1 MTEQLIHQNIAE
13 IRERIARAC
22 ERSGRSPSEIQV
34 LAATKTRSVEEI
46 RVAAEAG
53 ITLIGENTVQEAKSK
68 FSQLSASLEKHLIG
82 HLQTNK
88 VKPALELFDLIQ
100 SVGSLKLAQEIEK
113 RAVRMGKTVPV
124 LIEVNVGGEASKF
137 GVALE
142 KTQALVEQIAPLS
155 HIHIQGL
162 MAVAPYANLEE
173 VRPHFRRM
181 RELFE
186 SLKNISNVEMKWLSM
201 GMSHDYEVAIEE
213 GANLVRLGTAIFGPR
228 EMKIKSR
235 LE

>member
-1 MTEQLIHQNIAE
+1 MTEKLIHQNIAE

-22 ERSGRSPSEIQV
+22 ERSGRSPSEIQI

-46 RVAAEAG
+46 LIAAEAG
-53 ITLIGENTVQEAKSK
+53 IAFVGENTVQEAKTK

-100 SVGSLKLAQEIEK
+100 SVDSLRLAQEIEK
-113 RAVRMGKTVPV
+113 RAAQANKTVPV

-137 GVALE
+137 GIAPQE
-142 KTQALVEQIAPLS
+142 TRALVEQITPLS
-155 HIHIQGL
+155 HVHIQGL
-162 MAVAPYANLEE
+162 MAVAPYASLEE
-173 VRPHFRRM
+173 VRSHFRRM

-186 SLKNISNVEMKWLSM
+186 LLRELANVEMKWLSM
-201 GMSHDYEVAIEE
+201 GMSHDYEVAIKE
-213 GANLVRLGTAIFGPR
+213 GANLVRLGTAIFGLR
-228 EMKIKSR
+228 G
-235 LE
+235 

>member
-1 MTEQLIHQNIAE
+1 MTEKLIHQNIAE

-22 ERSGRSPSEIQV
+22 ERSGRSPSEIQI

-46 RVAAEAG
+46 LIAAEAG
-53 ITLIGENTVQEAKSK
+53 IAFVGENTVQEAKTK

-100 SVGSLKLAQEIEK
+100 SVDSLKLAQEIEK
-113 RAVRMGKTVPV
+113 RAAQANKMVPV

-137 GVALE
+137 GIVPQE
-142 KTQALVEQIAPLS
+142 TRALVEQITPLS
-155 HIHIQGL
+155 HVHIQGL
-162 MAVAPYANLEE
+162 MAVAPYASLEE
-173 VRPHFRRM
+173 VRSHFRRM

-186 SLKNISNVEMKWLSM
+186 LLRELANVEMKWLSM
-201 GMSHDYEVAIEE
+201 GMSHDYEVAIKE
-213 GANLVRLGTAIFGPR
+213 GANLVRLGTAIFGLR
-228 EMKIKSR
+228 G
-235 LE
+235 